1 MFDKSVDNS
10 NTPSSC
16 RDFADFDASN
26 EYERMKADAVASP
39 ADAPAE
45 KGAVYEEMAAHFLR
59 AAVERNSV
67 GDTPG
72 TKMLLEGSYYPRGTS
87 DNEGKRIDVDGVD
100 DLLKLSAQNGGNLD
114 YLAKMSKCSED
125 LKSRYSSNK

>member
-16 RDFADFDASN
+16 RDFADYDPVFD
-26 EYERMKADAVASP
+26 YQRMKAEAAASP
-39 ADAPAE
+39 PAALAG

-59 AAVERNSV
+59 AAVERSSV

-87 DNEGKRIDVDGVD
+87 DNEGRKIDVDGVD
-100 DLLKLSAQNGGNLD
+100 DLLKLSEQNGGNMD
-114 YLAKMSKCSED
+114 HLAKMSKCSED
-125 LKSRYSSNK
+125 LKSQYNSSK

>member
-1 MFDKSVDNS
+1 MLDRSVDNS

-16 RDFADFDASN
+16 RGFADYDAVFD
-26 EYERMKADAVASP
+26 YQRMKAEAAASP
-39 ADAPAE
+39 NAAPAE
-45 KGAVYEEMAAHFLR
+45 KGAVYQDMAAHFLR
-59 AAVERNSV
+59 AAIEHSSV

-87 DNEGKRIDVDGVD
+87 DNEGGRIDVDGVD

-125 LKSRYSSNK
+125 LKSQYSSNK